1 MKTLKSCII
10 SILVTGITSIL
21 ITLVTIV
28 AFVILLQT
36 QCGRDDEP
44 TDEEMIQL
52 FNRHEA
58 AFNAIREIAA
68 KYESF
73 TYPKQYERDSS
84 YLMLSADERE
94 KLDELLDEINAIRVS
109 HNRYP
114 QWPFS
119 EQPAREETRVEYY
132 SWGLSVT
139 GGYKDFV
146 YKPNFTEEMKY
157 YNSEVA
163 KDRESEKFMVK
174 RVTTGD
180 LRELDG
186 TFATQDTELYRP
198 IRNHWYIC
206 LERVN

>member
-1 MKTLKSCII
+1 MKILKSCIM
-10 SILVTGITSIL
+10 SIL
-21 ITLVTIV
+21 ITLVTMV
-28 AFVILLQT
+28 ALLILALT
-36 QCGRDDEP
+36 QCGRNDEP

-84 YLMLSADERE
+84 YLMLSIDERE

-114 QWPFS
+114 QRAFS

-146 YKPNFTEEMKY
+146 YKPKLDEEMKY

-186 TFATQDTELYRP
+186 TLATNNTELYRP

-206 LERVN
+206 LERDN

>member
-1 MKTLKSCII
+1 MKTLKSCIM
-10 SILVTGITSIL
+10 SIL
-21 ITLVTIV
+21 ITLVTMV
-28 AFVILLQT
+28 ALLILVGT
-36 QCGRDDEP
+36 QCGRNDEP
-44 TDEEMIQL
+44 TDEEMIQH
-52 FNRHEA
+52 FSKHEA

-84 YLMLSADERE
+84 YLMLSIDERE

-109 HNRYP
+109 HIRYP

-119 EQPAREETRVEYY
+119 EQPVHEGTRVEYY

-139 GGYKDFV
+139 GGSKDFV
-146 YKPNFTEEMKY
+146 YRPNFTEEMKY

-163 KDRESEKFMVK
+163 KGRESEKFMVK

-180 LRELDG
+180 LRELDR
-186 TFATQDTELYRP
+186 TFATKDTELYRP

-206 LERVN
+206 LERDN

>member
-1 MKTLKSCII
+1 MKILKSCIM
-10 SILVTGITSIL
+10 SIL
-21 ITLVTIV
+21 ITLVTMV
-28 AFVILLQT
+28 ALLILALT
-36 QCGRDDEP
+36 QCGRNDEP

-84 YLMLSADERE
+84 YLMLSIDERE

-109 HNRYP
+109 HYRYP
-114 QWPFS
+114 QRAFS

-146 YKPNFTEEMKY
+146 YKPKLDEEMKY

-163 KDRESEKFMVK
+163 KGRESEKFMVK

-186 TFATQDTELYRP
+186 TLATNNTELYRP